1 MIVFLWAI
9 IPVFGGQGPR
19 FYQMEEEHSCSESW
33 FWHVLYLNN
42 IIPWR
47 QTSKCLQQTW
57 YLANDMQFFV
67 LLCILVGFYATQR
80 KIFYYT
86 TIFLSVA
93 AITIQLIII
102 NTNDLKASYLTYQ
115 DEYWTLYYYKPYTR
129 IHGYLVGV
137 WFGCIFYSYK
147 HETPAPEIEAE
158 GGEEDEEEEKEAK
171 PA

>member
-1 MIVFLWAI
+1 
-9 IPVFGGQGPR
+9 
-19 FYQMEEEHSCSESW
+19 MEEEHSCSESW